1 MPSHPAVQPPLQDRS
16 RRTLDRIAAAVESLL
31 ADRAF
36 DDIAVADIVRAA
48 RCSTSSFYARFT
60 SKDDVLPYLYA
71 RYDADLKPRLQA
83 RAASVRLDTLSLRET
98 AQLVVENTVDM
109 YAERRHLLR
118 AVALYARTHP
128 GAIDADVRRARTG
141 VTDLP
146 ASLLARF
153 AAEIAHDD
161 AAEAART
168 GFFMVAAVAREKVLF
183 GEAPHAA
190 ATPLSN
196 DRLKRELGRMLYAYL
211 TCDR

>member
-1 MPSHPAVQPPLQDRS
+1 MPTPTAVQPPLQDRS
-16 RRTLDRIAAAVESLL
+16 RRTLDRIAAAVEALL
-31 ADRAF
+31 ATRAF
-36 DDIAVADIVRAA
+36 DDVSVADIVAHA
-48 RCSTSSFYARFT
+48 RCSTSSFYARFR

-71 RYDADLKPRLQA
+71 RYDADLRPRAEA
-83 RAASVRLDTLSLRET
+83 RVAATDLAALSLRESV
-98 AQLVVENTVDM
+98 QLVVDHTVDM

-128 GAIDADVRRARTG
+128 RAIGDDVRDARRA

-146 ASLLARF
+146 ARILARF

-161 AAEAART
+161 PAEAART

-196 DRLKRELGRMLYAYL
+196 DRLKRELGRMLFAYL
-211 TCDR
+211 TCP